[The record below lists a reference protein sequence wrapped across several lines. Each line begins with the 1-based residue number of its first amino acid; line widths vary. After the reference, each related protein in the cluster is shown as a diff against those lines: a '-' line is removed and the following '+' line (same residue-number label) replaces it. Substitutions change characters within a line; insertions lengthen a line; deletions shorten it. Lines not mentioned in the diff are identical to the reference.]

1 MGKVL
6 KVAAGVIGVAALVI
20 PGVGPMITGTL
31 GGFFAG
37 GNAALLA
44 GGAAAA
50 AAHGIAATVTSAL
63 MMAGSPVADMVPLDN
78 FRPGGMVSRNTVIE
92 CMLPIRRWW
101 HATRYRLAIMNG
113 KCMEPHVKN
122 GRWLLIDH
130 TAEIRA
136 GDLVAIKTT
145 GGRVLKRF
153 VQLGAEG
160 LIVETTTPCTQRY
173 YIPLDKVRWVY
184 RARACGKTRA
194 DVMRAIMNIANDPD
208 AHSELL
214 ANIVDQRDRELV

>member
-6 KVAAGVIGVAALVI
+6 KVVAGVVGIAAIVF
-20 PGVGPMITGTL
+20 PGVGLAITQGLGALASGTAI
-31 GGFFAG
+31 GGGVTAAG
-37 GNAALLA
+37 F
-44 GGAAAA
+44 
-50 AAHGIAATVTSAL
+50 GIASTVTAGI

-101 HATRYRLAIMNG
+101 HFSRFRLAIMNG

-136 GDLVAIKTT
+136 GDLVAIKTSS
-145 GGRVLKRF
+145 GRVLKRF
-153 VQLGAEG
+153 VSLGAEG
-160 LIVETTTPCTQRY
+160 LVVETTNPCTQRY

-194 DVMRAIMNIANDPD
+194 DVIRAIMNIANDPD

-214 ANIVDQRDRELV
+214 ANIVDRLDRDLI